1 MSNNL
6 KDVTMNNQ
14 QVIFQLMYGA
24 LPGGLLWGSGIEIIY
39 PRDYM

>member
-14 QVIFQLMYGA
+14 QVIFQLNIPYR
-24 LPGGLLWGSGIEIIY
+24 GGLLWASGIEKIY